1 MSDTANRS
9 PGPHFIHEIIEQD
22 ISAGKN
28 KGQVVTR
35 FPPEPNGYLHV
46 GHAKSIVLNYTTAKK
61 YGGKF
66 NLRFDDTNPAAEEE
80 EYVQSI
86 LADVRW
92 LVEDED
98 FEVFYASDYFPQM
111 YQWARELIQA
121 GKAYV
126 DTCTAE
132 EIAEM
137 RGVPTRPGTES
148 PHRGRSPEENLDL
161 FEKMQSGEIGEGA
174 AVLRAKI
181 DMSSPNMHMRDPV
194 MYRVLHE
201 PHHRTGDQWKIYP
214 MYDWAHGLE
223 DSIEGVTHSLCT
235 LEFEI
240 HRPLYDWFL
249 DQLQDVHHPQQIEFN
264 RLNLTNTVMSKRKLI
279 KLVQEGIVEGWDDP
293 RMPTISALRRRGYT
307 PSAIRD
313 FVIAS
318 GISKSVGTI
327 EYAMLE
333 SFIRDELNKEA
344 QRVMVVLDPLK
355 LVITNYPEG
364 QSEDLTVENNPEKPE
379 TGHRKV
385 SFSREIWIEKSDFM
399 IDAPR
404 KYFRLAPGKEV
415 RLKGAYYITCT
426 DYVQD
431 EAGEVT
437 EVHCTYDPETRGG
450 DSPDGRKVKG
460 TIHWADGKTGVPV
473 ELNLYESLFSS
484 ENPEDVEEGKNFLDG
499 INPDSLIVVDG
510 AIAEPAVL
518 ETQTG
523 IGYQFMRKGYFVRD
537 AVPTASGKP
546 RFLRTVA
553 LKDSWGRKQGK

>member
-1 MSDTANRS
+1 MSDTANRT

-22 ISAGKN
+22 LASGKN
-28 KGQVVTR
+28 GGQVVTR
-35 FPPEPNGYLHV
+35 FPPEPNGYLHI
-46 GHAKSIVLNYTTAKK
+46 GHAKAIILNYTTAKK

-66 NLRFDDTNPAAEEE
+66 NLRFDDTNPAAEED

-86 LADVRW
+86 LQDVRW
-92 LVEDED
+92 LVEDES
-98 FEVFYASDYFPQM
+98 FPVFYASDYFPQM
-111 YQWARELIQA
+111 FQWAKDLIKA

-126 DTCTAE
+126 DTCSAE
-132 EIAEM
+132 EIADM

-148 PHRGRSPEENLDL
+148 PHRNRSPEENLAF
-161 FEKMQSGEIGEGA
+161 FEKMQSGEIGEGE

-249 DQLQDVHHPQQIEFN
+249 DQLTGIHHPQQIEFN

-279 KLVQEGIVEGWDDP
+279 KLVQEGHVDGWDDP

-307 PSAIRD
+307 PSAIRN

-344 QRVMVVLDPLK
+344 QRVMVVFEPLK
-355 LVITNYPEG
+355 VVITNYPED
-364 QSEDLTVENNPEKPE
+364 QNEDLTVENNPEKPE

-415 RLKGAYYITCT
+415 RLKGAYYVTCT
-426 DYVQD
+426 DYVQN

-437 EVHCTYDPETRGG
+437 EVHCTYDSETRGG

-510 AIAEPAVL
+510 VIAEPAVL

-537 AVPTASGKP
+537 AVPSKTGVP

-553 LKDSWGRKQGK
+553 LKDSWGRQQGK